1 MEGRKVAVNNQ
12 KILPAVLMLQQFEI
26 QLLQFVQ
33 QPRQKNTLNFHIK
46 EHQYRAYVV

>member
-33 QPRQKNTLNFHIK
+33 QPRQKKYFKFSHK
-46 EHQYRAYVV
+46 RASI